1 MAESLASVAD
11 RFAREQVG
19 VLSERVYA
27 ALRGAILSGD
37 LAPGTWM
44 KETEL
49 AACLSV
55 SRTPLREA
63 LVRLTGEGLL
73 DAAPNKGVVV
83 RGVGRQEL
91 RELYEILLVLES
103 YAARLAAERASDEQI
118 QKMSESL
125 DLQEFFLERER
136 WEEVTNESVVFH
148 SILYE
153 ASGNGELAKLIESM
167 RAKTHAF
174 RRFGIR
180 TKAHLLEGL
189 HHHRSICDAIKRHD
203 PDLAGTRMREHL
215 LNSVKL
221 IMAQDNAE
229 TDGQEA
235 TELIGSVEASRSQ
248 V

>member
-1 MAESLASVAD
+1 MSEQLSSVVE

-27 ALRGAILSGD
+27 ALRAAILSGD
-37 LAPGTWM
+37 LTPGTWM

-73 DAAPNKGVVV
+73 DAVPNKGVVV
-83 RGVGRQEL
+83 RGVGRREL
-91 RELYEILLVLES
+91 RELYEILLVLEAHAS
-103 YAARLAAERASDEQI
+103 RLAAEHASDEQI

-136 WEEVTNESVVFH
+136 WEEVTHQSVVFH
-148 SILYE
+148 SILY
-153 ASGNGELAKLIESM
+153 AAGGNAELEKLIESV

-189 HHHRSICDAIKRHD
+189 HHHRAICDAIKRHD
-203 PDLAGTRMREHL
+203 PELAAARMREHL
-215 LNSVKL
+215 LNSVRL
-221 IMAQDNAE
+221 IMVQDNAGA
-229 TDGQEA
+229 DGQEA
-235 TELIGSVEASRSQ
+235 TELTDSVE
-248 V
+248 VL